1 MWTNTNDLADPS
13 QMRLDPLRM
22 RDDSRLAQLLGG
34 IFGELNADPKYP
46 SMELL
51 PLYDIAAR
59 NLHDLGRFEQ
69 AVELLEQVFKIKDI
83 TLTEDHPDRLA
94 SQHELAS
101 AYLSNG
107 LIKQAVV
114 LMEKVV
120 EIENTTLAEDHPNR
134 LASQHELAR
143 AYQSNGQVKLAVKLL
158 EQVVEIEKITL
169 AEDHP
174 DRLISQYKLDQLI
187 QASV

>member
-69 AVELLEQVFKIKDI
+69 VIELLEQVVKIRETTLVEDHRDRLTSQHELGSAYLSNGQIKQAVELLEQVVKIKDI

-94 SQHELAS
+94 SQHELAR
-101 AYLSNG
+101 AYHSNG
-107 LIKQAVV
+107 QIKQAV
-114 LMEKVV
+114 E
-120 EIENTTLAEDHPNR
+120 
-134 LASQHELAR
+134 
-143 AYQSNGQVKLAVKLL
+143 LL
-158 EQVVEIEKITL
+158 EQVVKIKDITL
-169 AEDHP
+169 TEDHP
-174 DRLISQYKLDQLI
+174 DRL
-187 QASV
+187 A